1 MKLKVLDK
9 LFLKGFIG
17 PSLLAFFIV
26 EFVLIMQKLWAV
38 IESILGKGY
47 GAMDFAELFFHFSV
61 MIIPMALPLTVL
73 LSSVMVYGDMAE
85 KYELSSAK
93 SAGIS
98 FNRLLKPGLI
108 VATSVFLFSIL
119 ASNVLKP
126 NATEAFQ
133 KKLRNM
139 KVNNL
144 TFAFDE
150 QIFNREFKD
159 FSIRIAEKMDN
170 GRSIKDI
177 MMYDHSD
184 ADKTV
189 MNLIRAKTGD
199 IYTTPD
205 QKFLIMDLK
214 DGYQVKEIRKNSADR
229 KSKGFNRPAREM
241 MRFTFSS
248 LRKVFNLQ
256 EMMDLDVVN
265 VSYREYEFMNSLEL
279 MEVVDSLN
287 VAQEKVIEKNQ
298 FTYSALRAP
307 NETDFGVLLG
317 DMKNAGA
324 ISSSALPSSSAA
336 AAYSNKLKKRRNKT
350 GKGLIDEN
358 VPEVEQKPIVM
369 IFPDRITSETK
380 SIMDVVEFEKGD
392 KVPELAKKNTAA
404 LKTSNNNNKNETR
417 ILERTKARYIF
428 NLHQIYSFATVCI
441 IFLFIGAPAGA
452 IVRKG
457 GFGYPLLIAIGFYI
471 TFVMSSIIGK
481 KLVAS
486 ESLTPIFGAWLPC
499 VLLLPFAL
507 YLSWRA
513 LNDNKPILIPLLKR
527 LRNRNFNS

>member
-1 MKLKVLDK
+1 MKIKVLDK

-61 MIIPMALPLTVL
+61 MSIPMALPLTVL

-98 FNRLLKPGLI
+98 FNRLLKPGLM
-108 VATSVFLFSIL
+108 VAAGVFFLSIL

-126 NATEAFQ
+126 RSTEGFQ
-133 KKLRNM
+133 KKLRSM
-139 KVNNL
+139 KVNKL
-144 TFAFDE
+144 TYAFDE
-150 QIFNREFKD
+150 QIFNSEFKNY
-159 FSIRIAEKMDN
+159 SIRISKKLDN
-170 GRSIKDI
+170 GRSVKDLL
-177 MMYDHSD
+177 MYDHSD
-184 ADKTV
+184 PDASV
-189 MNLIRAKTGD
+189 INMIRAQTGD
-199 IYTTPD
+199 LYTTPD
-205 QKFLIMDLK
+205 QKYLIMDLK
-214 DGYQVKEIRKNSADR
+214 DGYQVKEIRKDAADR
-229 KSKGFNRPAREM
+229 KNTGYNLPAREM
-241 MRFTFSS
+241 MRLTFAS
-248 LRKVFNLQ
+248 LRKVFDLQ
-256 EMMDLDVVN
+256 EMMDLDVIN

-279 MEVVDSLN
+279 LEVVDSLN
-287 VAQEKVIEKNQ
+287 MSGEKVVAKNQ
-298 FTYSALRAP
+298 YNFSALRAP
-307 NETDFGVLLG
+307 NVTEFGGVPV
-317 DMKNAGA
+317 DMQDAKGA
-324 ISSSALPSSSAA
+324 SSSV
-336 AAYSNKLKKRRNKT
+336 AYQLKKKRNIT
-350 GKGLIDEN
+350 GKSLIDKKA
-358 VPEVEQKPIVM
+358 PKVEQNPIVM

-380 SIMDVVEFEKGD
+380 SIMEVVEFEKGD
-392 KVPELAKKNTAA
+392 NVPELARKNTAA
-404 LKTSNNNNKNETR
+404 LRTNNTNNKNEAR
-417 ILERTKARYIF
+417 ILERTKARYVF

-481 KLVAS
+481 KLVSS
-486 ESLTPIFGAWLPC
+486 ESLTPILGAWLPC
-499 VLLLPFAL
+499 VLLFPFAV

-513 LNDNKPILIPLLKR
+513 LNDNKPILKPLLKR
-527 LRNRNFNS
+527 LANRR